1 MDNFIN
7 IFTSWQF
14 LELVDIFLFIL
25 IIAGIFKAIDY
36 TFEDKKS
43 AKKKRG
49 K

>member
-14 LELVDIFLFIL
+14 LELVEIFLFIV
-25 IIAGIFKAIDY
+25 IVAGTLKVIDY
-36 TFEDKKS
+36 TFDDKKS